1 MNNTVIKVLRKPITS
16 AIIAIL
22 IGFLVAAIVL
32 ASAGYDPGASFA
44 ALFSGMVGRPRY
56 IVNVIIKAT
65 PLLFCGIAVAFAFK
79 VGLFNIGA
87 EGQYILGTVAATI
100 VGITC
105 DLPAVLEIPLVVLSG
120 TIAGALSGALIG
132 WLKAK
137 FGIHEVITSIM
148 FNWISLY
155 LCNYVVSLDVFHQP
169 NTTGTYA
176 VHDTAFTMIL
186 PNWKLSDEGQA
197 ALANVP
203 VLRDVLVRCD
213 VNVGII
219 VAVVAAVF
227 IGWLLKR
234 TKMGYEMRAVGLN
247 KDAARFAGINVEKN
261 IVLCMV
267 ISGAL
272 CGIAGALNITGIS
285 PHGISTL
292 AAFENNGFN
301 GLSVAFIAGCSPVA
315 CIPASLLFAG
325 LIYGGQTVQQT
336 MGAPSEIISIMI
348 GTIVFC
354 MALGGVIPML
364 AEHIQRSRAE
374 RAEQARKLAAEAG
387 ATPVAAAGESGSQK
401 DEDAAEPKAPAEA
414 SPKAAEPTDSSEKKG
429 AHGDAR
435 EPFARPLHYPH
446 VLHAPRLWRPW
457 RRYLRALRR
466 HEHRHRRH
474 DERRRICRSCRKLRL
489 GQPLDR
495 PSLRWPGRRAGRLAP
510 RSGVRYLQRRPDHLG
525 CCHQPTGPRH
535 RALCLP
541 PHV

>member
-100 VGITC
+100 VGIAC

-176 VHDTAFTMIL
+176 VHDSAFTMIL

-197 ALANVP
+197 ALANFP

-213 VNVGII
+213 VNVGIV

-272 CGIAGALNITGIS
+272 CGVAGALNITGIS

-387 ATPVAAAGESGSQK
+387 ATPAAPAGEGGSQK
-401 DEDAAEPKAPAEA
+401 AENAADPKAPAEA
-414 SPKAAEPTDSSEKKG
+414 SSKVAEPTDSSEKKG
-429 AHGDAR
+429 ADGDAR
-435 EPFARPLHYPH
+435 
-446 VLHAPRLWRPW
+446 
-457 RRYLRALRR
+457 
-466 HEHRHRRH
+466 
-474 DERRRICRSCRKLRL
+474 
-489 GQPLDR
+489 
-495 PSLRWPGRRAGRLAP
+495 
-510 RSGVRYLQRRPDHLG
+510 
-525 CCHQPTGPRH
+525 
-535 RALCLP
+535 
-541 PHV
+541 

>member
-336 MGAPSEIISIMI
+336 MAAPSEIISIMI

-429 AHGDAR
+429 ADGDAR
-435 EPFARPLHYPH
+435 
-446 VLHAPRLWRPW
+446 
-457 RRYLRALRR
+457 
-466 HEHRHRRH
+466 
-474 DERRRICRSCRKLRL
+474 
-489 GQPLDR
+489 
-495 PSLRWPGRRAGRLAP
+495 
-510 RSGVRYLQRRPDHLG
+510 
-525 CCHQPTGPRH
+525 
-535 RALCLP
+535 
-541 PHV
+541 

>member
-1 MNNTVIKVLRKPITS
+1 M
-16 AIIAIL
+16 
-22 IGFLVAAIVL
+22 
-32 ASAGYDPGASFA
+32 
-44 ALFSGMVGRPRY
+44 
-56 IVNVIIKAT
+56 
-65 PLLFCGIAVAFAFK
+65 
-79 VGLFNIGA
+79 
-87 EGQYILGTVAATI
+87 
-100 VGITC
+100 
-105 DLPAVLEIPLVVLSG
+105 
-120 TIAGALSGALIG
+120 
-132 WLKAK
+132 
-137 FGIHEVITSIM
+137 
-148 FNWISLY
+148 
-155 LCNYVVSLDVFHQP
+155 
-169 NTTGTYA
+169 
-176 VHDTAFTMIL
+176 
-186 PNWKLSDEGQA
+186 
-197 ALANVP
+197 
-203 VLRDVLVRCD
+203 RCD

-429 AHGDAR
+429 ADGDAR
-435 EPFARPLHYPH
+435 
-446 VLHAPRLWRPW
+446 
-457 RRYLRALRR
+457 
-466 HEHRHRRH
+466 
-474 DERRRICRSCRKLRL
+474 
-489 GQPLDR
+489 
-495 PSLRWPGRRAGRLAP
+495 
-510 RSGVRYLQRRPDHLG
+510 
-525 CCHQPTGPRH
+525 
-535 RALCLP
+535 
-541 PHV
+541 